1 MQYLINKYIIWKF
14 KTSNWEK
21 RYRMVESD
29 HNRIL
34 DELAVK
40 DQNRMVRLTL
50 AQQRISYSILKELA
64 KDNDESV
71 VRQVIRKCLSDVKII
86 SLIKERNL
94 PFVDECIK
102 TESIKQV
109 IECGRFASL
118 SSYYTLTEEDIL
130 VYVKNKINNAKE
142 YGKVI

>member
-71 VRQVIRKCLSDVKII
+71 VRQVIRKSRNTCII
-86 SLIKERNL
+86 RTFPIRRPTIFL
-94 PFVDECIK
+94 
-102 TESIKQV
+102 
-109 IECGRFASL
+109 
-118 SSYYTLTEEDIL
+118 
-130 VYVKNKINNAKE
+130 
-142 YGKVI
+142 